1 MTQTRQS
8 SATRIAALD
17 VLRGIAVVLM
27 VVHHFLYD
35 LVEFCGAPAYLF
47 SNPVFDVLHYLF
59 AGLLILLSG
68 VASRFSRSNLRRG
81 IKLAGIALALTGV
94 TMLLSMP
101 IVFGVLHLLACCM
114 IFYGLAGPV
123 LERLRGFAA
132 PVWYAALGGASLFLR
147 EWLNPVSIG
156 FLFPLGLV
164 APGFFSAD
172 YFPLFPW
179 LFVFL
184 MGTYLGGPIKAGRFP
199 AFFYKISPGF
209 FGAVGRHA
217 LIVYLLHQPVLF
229 CLAKCLAYFI
239 PFS

>member
-1 MTQTRQS
+1 MLERFLEAYDAVLVLDTETTGISCRNDEIIELAVLKAGQ
-8 SATRIAALD
+8 ADGALCEPETMD
-17 VLRGIAVVLM
+17 EFIRLSEGRRLPDKI
-27 VVHHFLYD
+27 
-35 LVEFCGAPAYLF
+35 VE
-47 SNPVFDVLHYLF
+47 
-59 AGLLILLSG
+59 
-68 VASRFSRSNLRRG
+68 
-81 IKLAGIALALTGV
+81 LTGI
-94 TMLLSMP
+94 TEQMLLDDG
-101 IVFGVLHLLACCM
+101 IEKRLA
-114 IFYGLAGPV
+114 A
-123 LERLRGFAA
+123 ERFAA

-184 MGTYLGGPIKAGRFP
+184 MGTYLGGPMKAGRFP

-229 CLAKCLAYFI
+229 CLAKCLARFI